1 MEGTR
6 QLSTRGTAYQR
17 AAACANGPVE
27 SVPVQAQTNPLPVD
41 ADKRPSARSRSSV
54 DSERGQAWSRCPE
67 ICKSVNFTSKRLI
80 VFLFTVMICV
90 QL

>member
-27 SVPVQAQTNPLPVD
+27 SVQAQTNPLPVD